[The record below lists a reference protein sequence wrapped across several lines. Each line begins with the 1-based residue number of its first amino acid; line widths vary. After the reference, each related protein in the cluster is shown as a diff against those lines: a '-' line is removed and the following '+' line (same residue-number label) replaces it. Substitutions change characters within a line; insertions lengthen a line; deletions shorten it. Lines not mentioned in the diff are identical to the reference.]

1 MLVVTYYYGSGAV
14 DRVFLKWMFFLY
26 YRTYGY
32 GYGYIATLR
41 ARHHT
46 QSQVPV
52 AMVTFSNMLRIA
64 NATKG
69 PLQMGILW
77 FIPDKRQNTKL
88 VNGRPLFSPAK

>member
-1 MLVVTYYYGSGAV
+1 
-14 DRVFLKWMFFLY
+14 MFFLY

-69 PLQMGILW
+69 PLQMGIL
-77 FIPDKRQNTKL
+77 
-88 VNGRPLFSPAK
+88 